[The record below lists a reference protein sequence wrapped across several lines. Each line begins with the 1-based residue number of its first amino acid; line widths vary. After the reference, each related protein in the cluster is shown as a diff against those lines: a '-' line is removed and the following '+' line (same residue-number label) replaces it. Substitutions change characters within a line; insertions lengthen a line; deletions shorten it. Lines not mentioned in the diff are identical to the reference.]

1 MAGIVLDSSI
11 VIALFKPTDKHH
23 GAVKESVAAVEERL
37 MISTITLTEVLVR
50 PAQLSQKEAASKA
63 GFLRDYFGL
72 AIAVTSDVAE
82 LAAAVRASTG
92 LTIPDAIISATATVN
107 MAALWTCDARLA
119 KLHKGAHL
127 IT

>member
-50 PAQLSQKEAASKA
+50 PAQLSQKEAVRKA
-63 GFLRDYFGL
+63 GLLRDCFGL
-72 AIAVTSDVAE
+72 AIAVTSEIAE
-82 LAAAVRASTG
+82 LAATVRASTG

-107 MAALWTCDARLA
+107 KATLWTCDARLA
-119 KLHKGAHL
+119 KLHKGARL
-127 IT
+127 IA

>member
-50 PAQLSQKEAASKA
+50 PAQLSQKEAVRKA
-63 GFLRDYFGL
+63 GLLRDYFGL
-72 AIAVTSDVAE
+72 AIAVTSEIAE
-82 LAAAVRASTG
+82 LAATVRASTG

-107 MAALWTCDARLA
+107 MATLWTCDARLA
-119 KLHKGAHL
+119 KFHKGARL